1 MLSRDPILNLR
12 NLIQL
17 FLVVVKNIVEIQKI
31 VNLQKRGYLTQVFL
45 GCMRKVSH
53 VRSVGSSNSPVF
65 RFVPLDSFWF
75 PLVTIYFILRK
86 YFFRFSLFKF
96 WF

>member
-65 RFVPLDSFWF
+65 HFVPLDSFYLKKNIF
-75 PLVTIYFILRK
+75 SF
-86 YFFRFSLFKF
+86 FSLPILVLK
-96 WF
+96 